1 MTAHKVD
8 RAREMRESDFE
19 GTSAPAEYRSAALA
33 WDRLQNRI
41 TPSLA
46 AELGLCRQLMEDWGN
61 PGRRKRGP
69 HLLIAQAIELGLEFK
84 PGAHQAA
91 DVFAPLDWLEARFGR
106 LVVALPEAA
115 APRTPAT
122 QAKLIAALL
131 VEFAEFVDSV
141 DDPDSIDEASR
152 LRARQQLQDVVNGGL
167 ALLEAFVEP
176 KVARVPAPAG
186 RRS

>member
-1 MTAHKVD
+1 MTARKLD
-8 RAREMRESDFE
+8 RAAAMRESDFE
-19 GTSAPAEYRSAALA
+19 GTSAPADYRSAALA
-33 WDRLQNRI
+33 WDRMQDRI
-41 TPSLA
+41 TPTLA
-46 AELGLCRQLMEDWGN
+46 HELGLCRQQMEDFGN
-61 PGRRKRGP
+61 PSRRKRGP
-69 HLLIAQAIELGLEFK
+69 HLLVAQAMELALEFK
-84 PGAHQAA
+84 PRPAQRA

-106 LVVALPEAA
+106 LVVALPEAS

-176 KVARVPAPAG
+176 KVVRAAAPAG